1 VNRTTVQP
9 STVLPRRSRRVLTR
23 RRSSLTGSCVDR
35 RSSVLRSTIT
45 FTSSMPAKNTCRLS
59 KSAVSFGRTTMS
71 TATPGSDRE
80 GRSSRSWSLW
90 PSQMLCVTPP
100 SSSGSRSPRSPGLP
114 SWRHHAQTT
123 FIAGKTVGHPAS
135 REQEPLKGASVIRNQ
150 PFTPRRPPSAA
161 FSGAVANVY
170 AVIGAA

>member
-1 VNRTTVQP
+1 MNRTTVQRP
-9 STVLPRRSRRVLTR
+9 TILPWRGRRVLTR
-23 RRSSLTGSCVDR
+23 RRSSLTGSCADR
-35 RSSVLRSTIT
+35 RSIVLRSTIT
-45 FTSSMPAKNTCRLS
+45 FMSPVNKPCRLS
-59 KSAVSFGRTTMS
+59 NSAVSFGRTTMS
-71 TATPGSDRE
+71 TATSGNDRE

-90 PSQMLCVTPP
+90 PTQILCVSAP
-100 SSSGSRSPRSPGLP
+100 SSSGSRSPRSPGFP